1 MHGLRTRFNWEIL
14 NNPSKGVDL
23 HEGDWE
29 THGSVKLWKYTIGWK
44 LQWRSSLLLISSTKF
59 LAAKLTVYQICRLIT
74 FTQLSYMKVTGTL
87 MAQSSTRLSLQ
98 VLSPAPAETIYT
110 VNMVVYSMVVLEG
123 DLMKHF
129 KSYKVIIHV
138 VPKSSEG
145 SLVRWIW
152 EYEKLQEDGPTP
164 SKYVDAV
171 TKLTKNIDANLL
183 KAEQK

>member
-1 MHGLRTRFNWEIL
+1 MALSGRLEADIEIKAPAEKYY
-14 NNPSKGVDL
+14 NIFKAQCHHVPNIASTNVQGVDL

-29 THGSVKLWKYTIGWK
+29 THGSVKLWKYTIVEIK
-44 LQWRSSLLLISSTKF
+44 
-59 LAAKLTVYQICRLIT
+59 
-74 FTQLSYMKVTGTL
+74 
-87 MAQSSTRLSLQ
+87 
-98 VLSPAPAETIYT
+98 SPADKFYKVFSCEADSIPNLSSDNLHAVE
-110 VNMVVYSMVVLEG
+110 LHEGDWDAHGAG